1 MTLSRRTLVTA
12 AIAALPR
19 LARAEAATL
28 RAAANQA
35 GLRFGSSSEVAFAD
49 GRDYAG
55 LITTHCDLYAPNL
68 NWKLLAPSS
77 ADTLARLDP
86 NISAAL
92 NARLK
97 LTGYHLL
104 WHEGVPKW
112 FEPLDRPEAERAIH
126 AHIAALG
133 AALARDSVSWNVVN
147 EAIKPEQGRAD
158 GLRASAFLD
167 KFGTSYFDLAFNQAR
182 EAAPQLLRVYNDYD
196 LELATPQHEAR
207 RTSLLRLID
216 GLLARGVPVQAI
228 GLQCHLR
235 TSTFSR
241 FDPDRFRRFLAE
253 LAARRLPILITELD
267 VLDLSPGDPAVRD
280 REVAAIYRR
289 FLSTALDEQAVKA
302 IVTWGLSDRYT
313 WLNQKERTSFR
324 RPDGEPSRPL
334 LFDADLRPK
343 PAFDA
348 VLQTLRNA
356 PRRPM
361 A

>member
-1 MTLSRRTLVTA
+1 MTLSRRALLA
-12 AIAALPR
+12 AAAALPR
-19 LARAEAATL
+19 LARAAEPDTL
-28 RAAANQA
+28 RAAARHA
-35 GLRFGSSSEVAFAD
+35 GLRFGSSSEVAFTDAP
-49 GRDYAG
+49 DYGA
-55 LITTHCDLYAPNL
+55 LITTQSDLYAPNL
-68 NWKLLAPSS
+68 NWKLLAPTSQ
-77 ADTLARLDP
+77 DTLARPDP
-86 NISAAL
+86 NIAAGL
-92 NARLK
+92 P

-104 WHEGVPKW
+104 WHEGVPNW
-112 FEPLDRPEAERAIH
+112 FEPLDRPQAERAI
-126 AHIAALG
+126 AGHIAALG
-133 AALARDSVSWNVVN
+133 TALARNSVSWNVVN

-167 KFGTSYFDLAFNQAR
+167 KFGTSYFDLAFNLAR

-196 LELATPQHEAR
+196 LELATPQQEAR

-253 LAARRLPILITELD
+253 LAARGLPILITELD
-267 VLDLSPGDPAVRD
+267 VLDLSPGDPAARD

-289 FLSTALDEQAVKA
+289 FLSAALDEPAVKSV
-302 IVTWGLSDRYT
+302 VTWGLSDRYT
-313 WLNQKERTSFR
+313 WLNQKERTTFR

-356 PRRPM
+356 PRRSM